1 MNIYKRKRI
10 SYGLSRAFI
19 VKKMKE
25 LNPIVCENLTE
36 EKYKDIEDG
45 KREMGEEMFDTFLK
59 VFNQRKGD
67 LRMEEKMEFLELEK
81 WCEENIKNKANFNQ
95 LLEGFN
101 VSRVKLGDILNFDAT
116 ILSKYTKGKQKLSY
130 DVMKKIYNYFND
142 KTNKVIDG
150 DQVLTTDFQKF
161 FKNADKT
168 KVDMYEDVKQMGFD
182 LAYPTFVKITNGA
195 NVKDEKNTKILNE
208 YIKNNCK
215 NTLNTVSDLKLS
227 TSNVQKE
234 KNTPTIPDEEK
245 RNLELCQNSFE
256 KIKQQQ
262 FFGKE
267 KIELTGQE
275 LKDIINSYNI
285 LIKLYYDEIKK

>member
-10 SYGLSRAFI
+10 NYRLSRAFI

-25 LNPIVCENLTE
+25 LNPTVCENLTE

-59 VFNQRKGD
+59 VFNQRRGD
-67 LRMEEKMEFLELEK
+67 LRTEEKMEFLELEK

-95 LLEGFN
+95 LLEEFN
-101 VSRVKLGDILNFDAT
+101 VSRAKLGSILNFDAT
-116 ILSKYTKGKQKLSY
+116 TLSKYTKGKQKLSY
-130 DVMKKIYNYFND
+130 DIMKKIYNYFND

-150 DQVLTTDFQKF
+150 EQILTTEFQKF
-161 FKNADKT
+161 FKNTNKT

-182 LAYPTFVKITNGA
+182 LSYPTFVKITNGA
-195 NVKDEKNTKILNE
+195 NVRDEKNTKILNE

-215 NTLNTVSDLKLS
+215 NTLNTASDLKLS

-234 KNTPTIPDEEK
+234 KNTPTILDEEK
-245 RNLELCQNSFE
+245 QGLELCKNSFE